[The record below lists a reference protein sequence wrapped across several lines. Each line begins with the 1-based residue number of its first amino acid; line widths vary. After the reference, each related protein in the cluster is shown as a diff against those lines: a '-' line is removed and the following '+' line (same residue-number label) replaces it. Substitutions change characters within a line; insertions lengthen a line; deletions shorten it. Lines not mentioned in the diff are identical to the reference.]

1 MAALRGLHQVFEARQ
16 VGEAGHGGEHALVG
30 MGAVGEE
37 LGEQQAFLRQLVEIR
52 RDVARRA
59 QGADI
64 VAGEAFQQDHHHVAD
79 RQGVRRRRGELAAHR
94 GLVGVHQLVVG
105 GQQHLPGG
113 LQGDLVVQGGLP
125 DVRAVF
131 GEALLGRLDQGQG
144 AVQAQLVGEHG
155 FGGEG
160 IAPAQRRALAQG
172 AAGGE
177 DADQHAEEQHHAA
190 HVPGRGSA
198 RPGDHAVFARL
209 ALARAGR
216 QVDGLEHPVQHPGG
230 EGPGQQVADHR
241 ETVPEHAHDGLRVFR
256 HVLEDQAVQALVEL
270 AVEVQFEYA
279 EEQGDA
285 GEQRQPCTEQAASGH
300 RAYREQRQH
309 QRRHG
314 IDDDP
319 QVETHAVAERLEEGA
334 RRGRAD
340 QFAVVDQQGQAQQA
354 EHDQQHQ
361 RAERGERQ
369 VAADGGLEQPWG
381 RLGGSD
387 FRLVHVY
394 NSLFCRSISRMRSR
408 PCSASR

>member
-1 MAALRGLHQVFEARQ
+1 TRGAPRPHRRPPACRWGSATSAGWSPGRHCRTGGHSRCSRGSSEKRSLAALTR
-16 VGEAGHGGEHALVG
+16 
-30 MGAVGEE
+30 
-37 LGEQQAFLRQLVEIR
+37 
-52 RDVARRA
+52 
-59 QGADI
+59 
-64 VAGEAFQQDHHHVAD
+64 
-79 RQGVRRRRGELAAHR
+79 VRVPFRPNWLANMDS
-94 GLVGVHQLVVG
+94 VVKAS
-105 GQQHLPGG
+105 P
-113 LQGDLVVQGGLP
+113 
-125 DVRAVF
+125 
-131 GEALLGRLDQGQG
+131 
-144 AVQAQLVGEHG
+144 
-155 FGGEG
+155 
-160 IAPAQRRALAQG
+160 PAQRRALAQG

-198 RPGDHAVFARL
+198 RPGDHAVFAQL

-241 ETVPEHAHDGLRVFR
+241 EAVPEHAHDGLRVFR